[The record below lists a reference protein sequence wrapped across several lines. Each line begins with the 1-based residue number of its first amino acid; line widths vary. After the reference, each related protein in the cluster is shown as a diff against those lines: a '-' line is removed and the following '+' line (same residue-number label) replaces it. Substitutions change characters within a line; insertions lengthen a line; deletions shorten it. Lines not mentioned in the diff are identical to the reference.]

1 MLASLYKVLWSNS
14 VFTSSQSVLGIV
26 TASRTLWGPVLPLW
40 LSFFSLSMR
49 GCESFPESIPGVSLC
64 LTLPSCALRAFYSS
78 HCSANV
84 TIVSLLGMAQ
94 DEKSDFPVG
103 RREHSPSSYMA
114 CWLPGSAVALS
125 VDSSRMSHCGKWGLD
140 SGVAWQCAMW
150 APTEIPQVVCDDF
163 FSRAWSPPSPEGSPF
178 SLTRSPS
185 VVSGRS
191 MNILLRLLICL
202 LISLKRTELCIYLQA
217 CTVQVIR
224 HFRSF

>member
-1 MLASLYKVLWSNS
+1 MLWGVLWVGIYGVLKELITRELGKGSRWGKGLCYIFCFCFSLGQRISTVYLAIKKNGLETLGVMLASLYKVLWSNS

-94 DEKSDFPVG
+94 DEKSDFPMG

-140 SGVAWQCAMW
+140 SGVAWQCAMR
-150 APTEIPQVVCDDF
+150 APTAN
-163 FSRAWSPPSPEGSPF
+163 S
-178 SLTRSPS
+178 
-185 VVSGRS
+185 SGCVWW
-191 MNILLRLLICL
+191 LL
-202 LISLKRTELCIYLQA
+202 
-217 CTVQVIR
+217 
-224 HFRSF
+224 

>member
-1 MLASLYKVLWSNS
+1 MRKRLVLYFCFCFSLGQRISTAYLAIKKNGLETFGVMLASLYKVLWSNS

-40 LSFFSLSMR
+40 HSFFSLSMR

-150 APTEIPQVVCDDF
+150 APTAN
-163 FSRAWSPPSPEGSPF
+163 S
-178 SLTRSPS
+178 
-185 VVSGRS
+185 SGCVWW
-191 MNILLRLLICL
+191 LL
-202 LISLKRTELCIYLQA
+202 
-217 CTVQVIR
+217 
-224 HFRSF
+224 